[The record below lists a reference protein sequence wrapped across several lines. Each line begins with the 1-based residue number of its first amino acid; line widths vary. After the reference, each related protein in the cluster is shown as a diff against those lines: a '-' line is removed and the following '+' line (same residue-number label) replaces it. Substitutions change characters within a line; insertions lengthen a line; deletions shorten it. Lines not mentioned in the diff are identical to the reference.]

1 MLLPLRYPRFWLA
14 AGWSLIVLATIA
26 SLLPTQNL
34 PDIGA
39 SDKLEHTAAYAL
51 MALWFSG
58 IYPKS
63 RYMLI
68 GVSLFVL
75 GFAIEWAQGAME
87 LGRQTDPY
95 DMVANASGI
104 AAGLIAALL
113 GLGGWAQRVEALVRR
128 R

>member
-34 PDIGA
+34 PSIGTG
-39 SDKLEHTAAYAL
+39 DKVQHMAGYAL

-58 IYPKS
+58 IYPRS
-63 RYMLI
+63 RYALI
-68 GVSLFVL
+68 GIFLFVL
-75 GFAIEWAQGAME
+75 GLAIEGAQGAMA
-87 LGRQTDPY
+87 LGRQADLY

-104 AAGLIAALL
+104 AAGLLAALL
-113 GLGGWAQRVEALVRR
+113 GLGGWAQRVEALVLRE
-128 R
+128 

>member
-34 PDIGA
+34 PSIGT
-39 SDKLEHTAAYAL
+39 SDKVQHMAAYAL

-58 IYPKS
+58 IYPRA
-63 RYMLI
+63 RYALI
-68 GVSLFVL
+68 GIFLFVL
-75 GFAIEWAQGAME
+75 GLAIEGAQGAMA
-87 LGRQTDPY
+87 LGRQADLY
-95 DMVANASGI
+95 DMMANASGI

-113 GLGGWAQRVEALVRR
+113 GLGGWAQRVEALVLRE
-128 R
+128 